1 MGLLETLTMQQKE
14 MTIFKKILQPF
25 TKLKTLNNIKC
36 FRQPASLHACMCARL
51 KSRNM
56 LEI

>member
-36 FRQPASLHACMCARL
+36 FRQPACMHVC
-51 KSRNM
+51 M
-56 LEI
+56 HV